1 MLHDTMKGRTNMKTN
16 KWYISLQ
23 LNQDY
28 KITVY
33 DNGIVYGPNRGE
45 KLFQLNEE
53 TMTKIR
59 TIIEKV
65 RPFLAKN
72 KRCLKN
78 REGKFIIRI
87 NNTSR
92 RTSHYITNDVLK
104 IISPDYDKLFF
115 IIKNINNHSKSFIHN
130 KTFVSEEIKVYDE
143 FEEAFYR
150 FLSNE
155 EKSIINTLIKTYN
168 TTLVLKALKVAV
180 NDKLPSLLYIKDILN
195 YWNKFNNSDIVPNL
209 KLNKWEYFLK
219 TVAN

>member
-1 MLHDTMKGRTNMKTN
+1 MKTN

-59 TIIEKV
+59 TVVEKV

-130 KTFVSEEIKVYDE
+130 KTFISEEIKVYDE

-168 TTLVLKALKVAV
+168 ATLVLKALKVAV

>member
-1 MLHDTMKGRTNMKTN
+1 MKTN

-45 KLFQLNEE
+45 QLFQLNEE

-59 TIIEKV
+59 TIIENV

-104 IISPDYDKLFF
+104 IISPDYDKLLF
-115 IIKNINNHSKSFIHN
+115 IIKNVNNHSKSFIHN
-130 KTFVSEEIKVYDE
+130 KTFISEEIKVYDE

-150 FLSNE
+150 FLTNE
-155 EKSIINTLIKTYN
+155 EKTIINTLIKTYN
-168 TTLVLKALKVAV
+168 ATLVLKALKVAV
-180 NDKLPSLLYIKDILN
+180 NEKLPSLLYIKDILN

>member
-1 MLHDTMKGRTNMKTN
+1 MRTN

-33 DNGIVYGPNRGE
+33 DNGIVYGPNKGE

-59 TIIEKV
+59 TIIENV

-115 IIKNINNHSKSFIHN
+115 IIKNINNHSKSLIHN

-168 TTLVLKALKVAV
+168 ATLVLKALKVAV

-219 TVAN
+219 TVAS

>member
-1 MLHDTMKGRTNMKTN
+1 MRTN

-23 LNQDY
+23 LNQYY

-33 DNGIVYGPNRGE
+33 NNGIDDGSNRGE

-59 TIIEKV
+59 TVIEKV

-104 IISPDYDKLFF
+104 IISPDYDKLLF
-115 IIKNINNHSKSFIHN
+115 IIKNVNNHSKRFIHN
-130 KTFVSEEIKVYDE
+130 RTFISEEIKVYDE

-168 TTLVLKALKVAV
+168 ATLVLKALKVAV

-195 YWNKFNNSDIVPNL
+195 YWNKFNNSNIVPNL

>member
-1 MLHDTMKGRTNMKTN
+1 MKTN

-33 DNGIVYGPNRGE
+33 DNGIVYGPNRDE

-59 TIIEKV
+59 TIIQKV

-150 FLSNE
+150 FLTNE
-155 EKSIINTLIKTYN
+155 EKTIINTLIKTYN
-168 TTLVLKALKVAV
+168 ATLVLKALKVAV

-209 KLNKWEYFLK
+209 KLNKWEYFFK
-219 TVAN
+219 TVAS

>member
-1 MLHDTMKGRTNMKTN
+1 MKTN

-33 DNGIVYGPNRGE
+33 DNGIVYGPNKGE

-59 TIIEKV
+59 TIIENV

-115 IIKNINNHSKSFIHN
+115 IIKNINNHSKSLIHN

-195 YWNKFNNSDIVPNL
+195 YWNKFNNSNIVPNL

>member
-1 MLHDTMKGRTNMKTN
+1 MKTN

-78 REGKFIIRI
+78 REGKFIIKI

-104 IISPDYDKLFF
+104 INSPDYDKLFF
-115 IIKNINNHSKSFIHN
+115 IIKKINNHSKSFIHN

-150 FLSNE
+150 FLTNE

-168 TTLVLKALKVAV
+168 ATLVLKALKVAV

-195 YWNKFNNSDIVPNL
+195 YWNKYNNSDIVPNL

-219 TVAN
+219 TVAS

>member
-1 MLHDTMKGRTNMKTN
+1 MRTN

-33 DNGIVYGPNRGE
+33 DNGIVYGPNKGE

-59 TIIEKV
+59 TIIENV

-104 IISPDYDKLFF
+104 IISPDYDKLLF
-115 IIKNINNHSKSFIHN
+115 IIKNVNNHSKSFIHN
-130 KTFVSEEIKVYDE
+130 KTFISEEIKVYDE

-150 FLSNE
+150 FLTNE
-155 EKSIINTLIKTYN
+155 EKTIINTLIKTYN
-168 TTLVLKALKVAV
+168 ATLVLKALKVAV

-219 TVAN
+219 TVAS

>member
-1 MLHDTMKGRTNMKTN
+1 MRTN

-33 DNGIVYGPNRGE
+33 DNGIVYGPNKGE

-59 TIIEKV
+59 TIIENV

-104 IISPDYDKLFF
+104 IISPDYDKLLF

-130 KTFVSEEIKVYDE
+130 KTFISEEIKVYDE

-150 FLSNE
+150 FLTNE
-155 EKSIINTLIKTYN
+155 EKTIINTLIKTYN
-168 TTLVLKALKVAV
+168 ATLVLKALKVAV

-195 YWNKFNNSDIVPNL
+195 YWNKFNNSNIVPNL

>member
-1 MLHDTMKGRTNMKTN
+1 MRTN

-59 TIIEKV
+59 TVIEKV

-104 IISPDYDKLFF
+104 IISPDYDKLLF
-115 IIKNINNHSKSFIHN
+115 IIKNVNNHSKSFIHN
-130 KTFVSEEIKVYDE
+130 KTFISEEIKVYDE

-168 TTLVLKALKVAV
+168 ATLVLKALKVAV

>member
-1 MLHDTMKGRTNMKTN
+1 MKTN

-33 DNGIVYGPNRGE
+33 DNGIVYGPNKGE

-59 TIIEKV
+59 TIIENV

-104 IISPDYDKLFF
+104 IISPDYDKLLF
-115 IIKNINNHSKSFIHN
+115 IIKNVNNHSKSFIHN
-130 KTFVSEEIKVYDE
+130 KTFISEEIKVYDE

-168 TTLVLKALKVAV
+168 ATLVLKALKVAV

>member
-1 MLHDTMKGRTNMKTN
+1 MRTN

-33 DNGIVYGPNRGE
+33 DNGIVYGPNKGE

-59 TIIEKV
+59 TIIENV

-104 IISPDYDKLFF
+104 IISPDYDKLLF
-115 IIKNINNHSKSFIHN
+115 IIKNVNNHSKSFIHN
-130 KTFVSEEIKVYDE
+130 KTFISEEIKVYDE

-168 TTLVLKALKVAV
+168 ATLVLKALKVAV

-195 YWNKFNNSDIVPNL
+195 YWNKFNNSNIVPNL

>member
-1 MLHDTMKGRTNMKTN
+1 MRTN
-16 KWYISLQ
+16 KWYISFQ
-23 LNQDY
+23 LNQYY

-59 TIIEKV
+59 TIIENV

-104 IISPDYDKLFF
+104 IISPDYDKLLF
-115 IIKNINNHSKSFIHN
+115 IIKNVNNHSKSFIHN
-130 KTFVSEEIKVYDE
+130 KTFISEEIKVYDE

-150 FLSNE
+150 FLTNE
-155 EKSIINTLIKTYN
+155 EKTIINTLIKTYN
-168 TTLVLKALKVAV
+168 ATLVLKALKVAV

-195 YWNKFNNSDIVPNL
+195 YWNKFNNSNIVPNL

>member
-1 MLHDTMKGRTNMKTN
+1 MRTN

-33 DNGIVYGPNRGE
+33 DNGIVYGPNKGE

-59 TIIEKV
+59 TIIENV

-130 KTFVSEEIKVYDE
+130 KTFISEEIKVYDE
-143 FEEAFYR
+143 FEEAFCR

-168 TTLVLKALKVAV
+168 ATLVLKALKVAV

>member
-1 MLHDTMKGRTNMKTN
+1 MKTN

-33 DNGIVYGPNRGE
+33 DNGIVYGPNKGE

-53 TMTKIR
+53 TMTEIR

-168 TTLVLKALKVAV
+168 ATLVLKALKVAV

-195 YWNKFNNSDIVPNL
+195 YWNKFNNSNIVPNL

-219 TVAN
+219 TVAS

>member
-1 MLHDTMKGRTNMKTN
+1 MKTN

-33 DNGIVYGPNRGE
+33 DNGIVYGPNRDE

-130 KTFVSEEIKVYDE
+130 KTFISEETKVYDE
-143 FEEAFYR
+143 FEEAFCR

-155 EKSIINTLIKTYN
+155 EKTIINTLIKTYN
-168 TTLVLKALKVAV
+168 ATLFLKALKVAV

>member
-1 MLHDTMKGRTNMKTN
+1 MKTN

-33 DNGIVYGPNRGE
+33 DNGIVYGPNKGE

-59 TIIEKV
+59 TIIENV

-130 KTFVSEEIKVYDE
+130 KTFISEEIKVYDE

-195 YWNKFNNSDIVPNL
+195 YWNKFNNSNIVPNL

>member
-1 MLHDTMKGRTNMKTN
+1 MRTN

-23 LNQDY
+23 LNQYY

-33 DNGIVYGPNRGE
+33 DNGIVYGPNKGE

-59 TIIEKV
+59 TIIENV

-104 IISPDYDKLFF
+104 IISPYYDKLLF
-115 IIKNINNHSKSFIHN
+115 IIKNVNNHSKSFIHN
-130 KTFVSEEIKVYDE
+130 KTFISEEIKVYDE
-143 FEEAFYR
+143 FEEVFYR
-150 FLSNE
+150 FLTNE
-155 EKSIINTLIKTYN
+155 EKTIINTLIKTYN
-168 TTLVLKALKVAV
+168 ATLVLKALKVAV

-195 YWNKFNNSDIVPNL
+195 YWNKFNNSNIVPNL

>member
-1 MLHDTMKGRTNMKTN
+1 MKTN

-115 IIKNINNHSKSFIHN
+115 IIKNINNHSKSLIHN

-195 YWNKFNNSDIVPNL
+195 YWNKFNNSNIVPNL

>member
-1 MLHDTMKGRTNMKTN
+1 MKTN

-72 KRCLKN
+72 KRCLKS

-219 TVAN
+219 TVAS

>member
-1 MLHDTMKGRTNMKTN
+1 MRTN

-33 DNGIVYGPNRGE
+33 DNGIVYGPNKGE

-59 TIIEKV
+59 TIIENV

-104 IISPDYDKLFF
+104 IISPDYDKLLF
-115 IIKNINNHSKSFIHN
+115 IIKNVNNHSKSFIHN
-130 KTFVSEEIKVYDE
+130 KTFISEEIKVYDE

-150 FLSNE
+150 FLTNE
-155 EKSIINTLIKTYN
+155 EKTIINTLIKTYN
-168 TTLVLKALKVAV
+168 ATLVLKALKVAV

>member
-1 MLHDTMKGRTNMKTN
+1 MKTN

-104 IISPDYDKLFF
+104 IISPDYDKLLF

-155 EKSIINTLIKTYN
+155 ENSIINTLIKTYN

-219 TVAN
+219 TVAS

>member
-1 MLHDTMKGRTNMKTN
+1 MRTN

-33 DNGIVYGPNRGE
+33 DNGIVYGPNKGE

-59 TIIEKV
+59 TVIEKV

-104 IISPDYDKLFF
+104 IISPDYDKLLF
-115 IIKNINNHSKSFIHN
+115 IIKNVNNHSKRFIHN
-130 KTFVSEEIKVYDE
+130 KTFISEEIKVYDE

-150 FLSNE
+150 FLTNE
-155 EKSIINTLIKTYN
+155 EKTIINTLIKTYN
-168 TTLVLKALKVAV
+168 ATLVLKALKVAV

-195 YWNKFNNSDIVPNL
+195 YWNKFNNSNIVPNL

>member
-1 MLHDTMKGRTNMKTN
+1 MRTN

-23 LNQDY
+23 LNQYY

-33 DNGIVYGPNRGE
+33 DNGIVYGHNRGE

-59 TIIEKV
+59 TVIEKV

-168 TTLVLKALKVAV
+168 ATLVLKALKVAV
-180 NDKLPSLLYIKDILN
+180 NDKLPSGLST
-195 YWNKFNNSDIVPNL
+195 F
-209 KLNKWEYFLK
+209 F
-219 TVAN
+219 

>member
-1 MLHDTMKGRTNMKTN
+1 MKTN

-155 EKSIINTLIKTYN
+155 ENSIINTLIKTYN

-219 TVAN
+219 TVAS

>member
-1 MLHDTMKGRTNMKTN
+1 MRTN

-33 DNGIVYGPNRGE
+33 DNGIVYGPNKGE

-59 TIIEKV
+59 TIIENV

-104 IISPDYDKLFF
+104 IISPYYDKLLF
-115 IIKNINNHSKSFIHN
+115 IIKNVNNHSKSFIHN
-130 KTFVSEEIKVYDE
+130 KNFISEEIKVYDE

-150 FLSNE
+150 FLTNE
-155 EKSIINTLIKTYN
+155 EKTIINTLIKTYN
-168 TTLVLKALKVAV
+168 ATLVLKALKVAV

-195 YWNKFNNSDIVPNL
+195 YWNKFNNSNIVPNL

>member
-1 MLHDTMKGRTNMKTN
+1 MKTN

-45 KLFQLNEE
+45 QLFQLNEE

-59 TIIEKV
+59 TIIENV

-104 IISPDYDKLFF
+104 IISPDYDKLLF
-115 IIKNINNHSKSFIHN
+115 IIKNVNNHSKSFIHN
-130 KTFVSEEIKVYDE
+130 KTFISEEIKVYDE

-150 FLSNE
+150 FLTNE
-155 EKSIINTLIKTYN
+155 EKTIINTLIKTYN
-168 TTLVLKALKVAV
+168 ATLVLKALKVAV